1 MLLIWCYGLTH
12 KFSLPRVTGCLH
24 SADREKTVSRH
35 ARKRYVSECACFYVP
50 KGAKPRNFM
59 GLKAKNYSTINTLH
73 LARII
78 HQPEKSTREGPFGG
92 QMILNTT
99 VCQEH
104 HDPKASSSD
113 GLGSVRIGLSVAIRH
128 TSAWQP
134 PRADNHRFALEL
146 SDVSIA
152 LTGPATSDVHP
163 LTTLNSASIPAP
175 PGTTRAMQS

>member
-1 MLLIWCYGLTH
+1 MVPSYRCTSLRASSKNL
-12 KFSLPRVTGCLH
+12 FSKVCMCSGPRRSARGVEFARSQKNTVTCFRSPSRALREVRIF
-24 SADREKTVSRH
+24 SAR
-35 ARKRYVSECACFYVP
+35 C
-50 KGAKPRNFM
+50 
-59 GLKAKNYSTINTLH
+59 